1 MSDDLYG
8 FERVWTQE
16 IKELQGRATL
26 YRYRKNGA
34 EVLSV
39 ENDDENKVF
48 GACFRT
54 PPRDSTGVAHILEH
68 SVLNGSRKYPL
79 KEPFVEL
86 LKGSVQSFLNALTFP
101 DRTCYP
107 VASQNLTDFY
117 NLIDVYLDAVFH
129 PLLTRDTFDQEGWHL
144 EVAEPDAAPELK
156 GVVYNEMK
164 GAYSSPDDLLQERSQ
179 QSLFPDSPYG
189 LESGGHPQMIPE
201 LTYEAFL
208 DFHRRYYHPSNARFF
223 FYGDDDPL
231 ERLRFLDATLR
242 EFDKL
247 DVDSAVDLQ
256 PHFTQPVRETV
267 AYPAEAGQDPKCMIT
282 LNWLLESVTEAETN
296 LALQILEQLLIGM
309 PSSPLRKE
317 LIESGLG
324 EDLVGVGLENEL
336 RQMFFSTGL
345 KGVRREDLPR
355 VEELILDTLQR
366 LCRDGFERTAV
377 DAAVNSVEFALR
389 ENNTGSLPRGLL
401 VMFRSMATWNYDSD
415 PCLLVCFETP
425 LTRIKE
431 RLQAGE
437 PLFEQL
443 VQRYFLDNAHRSTV
457 HLEPD
462 PDEGERIRQREQET
476 IDRLLEGLS
485 QEERDGLHE
494 RSMELLRK
502 QQAPDDPK
510 DLARIP
516 GLSVAD
522 LPREEPEIP
531 CEEVSGDPG
540 TLLYHELSCNG
551 VVYLDLCFDMGA
563 VPQKLISYVPLLG
576 RALTEM
582 GTDAEDYVTL
592 DRRIEAE
599 TGGIRTESFFS
610 GLEGEDGVCAKLILR
625 GKAMEEKAERM
636 LGLMSDCLIRVDLD
650 NRDRFLQILL
660 EEKAQVEEA
669 LIPSGHRFVDHR
681 LRARFHLA
689 DWAREHTG
697 GVSYLL
703 FLRYLLDKLHKDWE
717 GVREDLRRT
726 WASLIKSRGA
736 LANLT
741 AEASGRKAIESGLWD
756 LLATLPRE
764 EQPKQTWRARC
775 EREAE
780 GLVIPAQVNYVGKAL
795 GLAQAGYAFHGS
807 HQVISRYLRTTWLW
821 DKLRVQGG
829 AYGAFSLLDR
839 FSGALSFVSYRDP
852 QLAQTLSV
860 FDDTATFLREADIN
874 DSELNKA
881 VVGAIGD
888 LDRPRLPDAKGMLS
902 LVRYLVGDDH
912 AKRQRIREEILGTSK
927 QDFRSFAEWLDSLR
941 DRGEVAVLGGK
952 QALDQ
957 AQEQGV
963 PLSHTWQV
971 L

>member
-8 FERVWTQE
+8 FECVWSQE
-16 IKELQGRATL
+16 VKELQGRVAL
-26 YRYRKNGA
+26 YRYGKNGA

-39 ENDDENKVF
+39 ENEDENKVF
-48 GACFRT
+48 GVCFRT

-68 SVLNGSRKYPL
+68 SVLNGSRKYPV

-107 VASQNLTDFY
+107 VASHNLTDFY
-117 NLIDVYLDAVFH
+117 NLIDVYLDSVFH

-189 LESGGHPQMIPE
+189 LESGGHPQVIPE

-208 DFHRRYYHPSNARFF
+208 DFHRRFYHPSNARFF
-223 FYGDDDPL
+223 FYGDDDPQ
-231 ERLRFLDATLR
+231 ERLRFLEGHLR
-242 EFDKL
+242 EYDKL
-247 DVDSAVDLQ
+247 DVDSEVDLQ
-256 PHFTQPVRETV
+256 SRFTQPVRETV
-267 AYPAEAGQDPKCMIT
+267 AYPAEASQDPKCMIT
-282 LNWLLESVTEAETN
+282 LNWLLESVTQAETN

-324 EDLVGVGLENEL
+324 EDLAGVGLENEL

-345 KGVRREDLPR
+345 KGVRQKDLPR
-355 VEELILDTLQR
+355 VEELIQDTLQR
-366 LCRDGFERTAV
+366 LSREGFDASSV
-377 DAAVNSVEFALR
+377 DAAMNSVEFALR
-389 ENNTGSLPRGLL
+389 ENNTGSMPRGLMVL
-401 VMFRSMATWNYDSD
+401 FRSLATWIYDSD
-415 PCLLVCFETP
+415 PSLLLCFETP

-431 RLQAGE
+431 RIQAGE
-437 PLFEQL
+437 PVFEQL
-443 VQRYFLDNAHRSTV
+443 MQRYFLDNPHRSTV
-457 HLEPD
+457 FLQPD
-462 PDEGERIRQREQET
+462 REEGERIRQREGET

-485 QEERDGLHE
+485 AEEREALHS
-494 RSMELLRK
+494 RSLELLRK
-502 QQAPDDPK
+502 QQTPDDPE

-516 GLSVAD
+516 CLGVSD

-531 CEEVSGDPG
+531 CEEIPDSNG
-540 TLLYHELSCNG
+540 TILYHELSCNRI
-551 VVYLDLCFDMGA
+551 VYVDLCFDMGA
-563 VPQKLISYVPLLG
+563 VPQKLLSYVPLLG

-582 GTDAEDYVTL
+582 GTDAEDYVAL

-599 TGGIRTESFFS
+599 TGGIEAETFFS
-610 GLEGEDGVCAKLILR
+610 GLENQEGVCAKFLLR
-625 GKAMEEKAERM
+625 GKAMQDRSRN
-636 LGLMSDCLIRVDLD
+636 LLSLMEDCLNRVWLEDK
-650 NRDRFLQILL
+650 NRFLQILQ

-669 LIPSGHRFVDHR
+669 LIPAGHRFVDRR

-689 DWAREHTG
+689 DWVREHTG

-703 FLRYLLDKLHKDWE
+703 FLRYLLDKVHSDWE
-717 GVREDLRRT
+717 AVREDLRLT
-726 WASLIKSRGA
+726 WAALLNSRGVV
-736 LANLT
+736 ANLT
-741 AEASGRKAIESGLWD
+741 AEDAGRKQMEPGLREF
-756 LLATLPRE
+756 LAGLPADGPA
-764 EQPKQTWRARC
+764 EQAWRAQC
-775 EREAE
+775 ERGAE
-780 GLVIPAQVNYVGKAL
+780 GMALPAQVNYVGKAL
-795 GLAQAGYAFHGS
+795 GLLDAGFVFHGS
-807 HQVISRYLRTTWLW
+807 HQVINRYLRTTWLW
-821 DKLRVQGG
+821 DKIRVQGG

-839 FSGALSFVSYRDP
+839 FSGILSFVSYRDP
-852 QLAQTLSV
+852 QLTETLSV
-860 FDDTATFLREADIN
+860 FDNTARFLREADIN

-881 VVGAIGD
+881 IVGAVGD

-912 AKRQRIREEILGTSK
+912 AKRQRIREEILATDK
-927 QDFRSFAEWLDSLR
+927 RDFRNFAEWLDSLR
-941 DRGEVAVLGGK
+941 ERGEVAVLGD
-952 QALDQ
+952 QLALDG
-957 AQEQGV
+957 ARNEGV
-963 PLSHTWQV
+963 PFSHTWQV

>member
-1 MSDDLYG
+1 MSDEVYG
-8 FERVWTQE
+8 FERVWTEE

-26 YRYRKNGA
+26 YRYRRNGA

-68 SVLNGSRKYPL
+68 SVLNGSRKYPV

-129 PLLTRDTFDQEGWHL
+129 PLLTKDTFAQEGWHL
-144 EVAEPDAAPELK
+144 DVPEPGAAPKLT

-179 QSLFPDSPYG
+179 QSLFPNSPYG
-189 LESGGHPQMIPE
+189 LESGGHPQWIPE
-201 LTYEAFL
+201 LTYEGFL
-208 DFHRRYYHPSNARFF
+208 DFHRRFYHPSNARFF
-223 FYGDDDPL
+223 FYGDDDPK
-231 ERLRFLDATLR
+231 ERLRVLDSVLCEYDA
-242 EFDKL
+242 L
-247 DVDSAVDLQ
+247 DVDSEVDLQ
-256 PHFTQPVRETV
+256 SRFSQPVRETV
-267 AYPAEAGQDPKCMIT
+267 AYPAEASQDPKCMIT

-345 KGVRREDLPR
+345 KGVRHEDLPR
-355 VEELILDTLQR
+355 VEELVHTTLQR
-366 LCRDGFERTAV
+366 LSREGFEQGAV
-377 DAAVNSVEFALR
+377 EAAVNSVEFALR

-401 VMFRSMATWNYDSD
+401 VMFRSLATWIYDSD

-431 RLQAGE
+431 RLDAGE
-437 PLFEQL
+437 PVFEQL
-443 VQRYFLDNAHRSTV
+443 VQRYFLDNPHQSTV
-457 HLEPD
+457 RLEPD
-462 PDEGERIRQREQET
+462 SEEGERIRQREQET

-485 QEERDGLHE
+485 RQEREGLYE

-502 QQAPDDPK
+502 QQAPDDPG

-516 GLSVAD
+516 GLRVAD
-522 LPREEPEIP
+522 LPREEPDIP
-531 CEEVSGDPG
+531 CEEVSGSSG
-540 TLLYHELSCNG
+540 TLLYHELPCNG
-551 VVYLDLCFDMGA
+551 IVYLDLCLDMGA

-582 GTDAEDYVTL
+582 GTDSEDYVTL

-599 TGGIRTESFFS
+599 TGGIRAETFFS
-610 GLEGEDGVCAKLILR
+610 AQEDGAVCAKFLLR
-625 GKAMEEKAERM
+625 GKAMQDKGSNLLR
-636 LGLMSDCLIRVDLD
+636 LLSDCLHRVDLT

-660 EEKAQVEEA
+660 EEKAQMEEA

-689 DWAREHTG
+689 DWAKEHTG

-703 FLRYLLDKLHKDWE
+703 FLRYLLDRVHKDWQ
-717 GVREDLRRT
+717 GVREDLRRV
-726 WASLIKSRGA
+726 WSALVSGRGV

-741 AEASGRKAIESGLWD
+741 AEDAGRKAIEPEMWE
-756 LLATLPRE
+756 LLEGLPRE
-764 EQPKQTWRARC
+764 ERPEQAWLARC
-775 EREAE
+775 ERGAE
-780 GLVIPAQVNYVGKAL
+780 GMAIPARVSYVGKAQ
-795 GLAQAGYAFHGS
+795 GLVPEGYTFHGS
-807 HQVISRYLRTTWLW
+807 HYVINRYLRTTWLW
-821 DKLRVQGG
+821 DKIRVQGG

-839 FSGALSFVSYRDP
+839 FSGVMSFVSYRDP
-852 QLAQTLSV
+852 QLGKTLEA
-860 FDDTATFLREADIN
+860 FDETARFLREADIN

-902 LVRYLVGDDH
+902 LVRYLLGDDH
-912 AKRQRIREEILGTSK
+912 AKRQRIREEILATGK
-927 QDFRSFAEWLDSLR
+927 GDFRSFAEWLDGFR
-941 DRGEVAVLGGK
+941 ERGEVAVLGGK
-952 QALDQ
+952 ETLDR
-957 AQEQGV
+957 AGEQGV
-963 PLSHTWQV
+963 SLSHTWQV

>member
-8 FERVWTQE
+8 FEQVWSQE
-16 IKELQGRATL
+16 IKELQSRVTL
-26 YRYRKNGA
+26 YRYRRNGA

-39 ENDDENKVF
+39 ENEDENKVF
-48 GACFRT
+48 GTCFRT
-54 PPRDSTGVAHILEH
+54 PPKDSTGVAHILEH
-68 SVLNGSRKYPL
+68 SVLNGSRKYPV

-117 NLIDVYLDAVFH
+117 NLIEVYLDSVFH
-129 PLLTRDTFDQEGWHL
+129 PLLTEDTFAQEGWHL
-144 EVAEPDAAPELK
+144 EVPEPNGSPELK

-179 QSLFPDSPYG
+179 QSLFPGSPFG
-189 LESGGHPQMIPE
+189 LESGGHPQQIPE

-208 DFHRRYYHPSNARFF
+208 DFHRRFYHPSNARFF
-223 FYGDDDPL
+223 FYGDDDPQ
-231 ERLRFLDATLR
+231 ERLRVLDTYLR
-242 EFDKL
+242 EFDEL
-247 DVDSAVDLQ
+247 EVDSEVNLQ
-256 PHFTQPVRETV
+256 SRFTQSVQETV
-267 AYPAEAGQDPKCMIT
+267 SYPSEASQDPKCMIT
-282 LNWLLESVTEAETN
+282 LNWLLESVTQAETN

-355 VEELILDTLQR
+355 VEELILNTLER
-366 LCRDGFERTAV
+366 LSRDGFEAASV

-389 ENNTGSLPRGLL
+389 ENNTGAMPRGLL
-401 VMFRSMATWNYDSD
+401 VMFRSLATWIYDSD
-415 PCLLVCFETP
+415 PCLLLSFEKP

-431 RLQAGE
+431 RLEAGE
-437 PLFEQL
+437 PVFEQL
-443 VQRYFLDNAHRSTV
+443 VQRYFLDNPHRSTV
-457 HLEPD
+457 RLEPD
-462 PDEGERIRQREQET
+462 PEEGERIRQREQET
-476 IDRLLEGLS
+476 IDRLVQGLS
-485 QEERDGLHE
+485 REEREGLHE
-494 RSMELLRK
+494 RSLELLRK
-502 QQAPDDPK
+502 QQAPDNPE

-516 GLSVAD
+516 GLRVAD

-531 CEEVSGDPG
+531 CEEIADDSG
-540 TLLYHELSCNG
+540 TILYHDLACNDI
-551 VVYLDLCFDMGA
+551 VYLDLCFDMAA
-563 VPQKLISYVPLLG
+563 VPQKLVSYVPLLG

-582 GTDAEDYVTL
+582 GTDLEDYVAL

-599 TGGIRTESFFS
+599 TGGIDAETFVS
-610 GLEGEDGVCAKLILR
+610 GLEDGGDVCAKFLVR
-625 GKAMEEKAERM
+625 GKAMRGKVPNL
-636 LGLMSDCLIRVDLD
+636 LGIMGDCLNRVDLG
-650 NRDRFLQILL
+650 NRDRFLQILQ

-669 LIPSGHRFVDHR
+669 LIPAGHRFVDRR

-689 DWAREHTG
+689 DWIREHTG

-703 FLRYLLDKLHKDWE
+703 FLRYLLDKLHSDWE
-717 GVREDLRRT
+717 SVRADLQSV
-726 WASLIKSRGA
+726 WSSLINNRGI

-741 AEASGRKAIESGLWD
+741 ADQTGWKETKTGMKQ
-756 LLATLPRE
+756 LLASLPRE
-764 EQPKQTWRARC
+764 KQPEKAWMAQC
-775 EREAE
+775 ERGHE
-780 GLVIPAQVNYVGKAL
+780 GMILPAQVNYVGKAL
-795 GLAQAGYAFHGS
+795 GFSRAEFEFHGS
-807 HQVISRYLRTTWLW
+807 HYVINRYLRTTWLW
-821 DKLRVQGG
+821 DKIRVQGG

-839 FSGALSFVSYRDP
+839 FSRVLSFVSYRDP
-852 QLAQTLSV
+852 QLAGTLSV
-860 FDDTATFLREADIN
+860 FDNTAQFLREADIN

-881 VVGAIGD
+881 IVGAVGD

-902 LVRYLVGDDH
+902 LIRYLVGDDH
-912 AKRQRIREEILGTSK
+912 AKRQRIRDEILATNK
-927 QDFRSFAEWLDSLR
+927 QDFRSFAELMDSVKE
-941 DRGEVAVLGGK
+941 RGEVAVLGGK
-952 QALDQ
+952 QALDR
-957 AQEQGV
+957 AQDQGV